1 MRRNAIV
8 GSFLWC
14 GLLLATISNMINLT
28 WIELLFLFAP
38 LVIFPLGIILTDQ
51 LDQNAISYP
60 ERFGRTMQL
69 PAAILATASF
79 LFQPGILA
87 ATLAIPWLGVCVL
100 FALGGA
106 LRIGRGAYAQLE
118 QLCNAV
124 SFLYLAVGGSWLFA
138 SRLGLQPMDFQEPIV
153 LLTGI
158 HFHYAG
164 FAAPLLARSVARAL
178 TVSNGRE
185 SRAVLLRVMIA
196 GVLAAPGALA
206 LGFVIG
212 PRTKL
217 LAALLLAASEIGLAV
232 SFVGALRNTGRLSA
246 EILLTIAAASVGF
259 SMAFAAIWAIG
270 EYPLQPFVH
279 LGEMEAFHGTANAFG
294 FTLCGLLGWIF
305 AARNER
311 QTQEQ
316 PQ

>member
-8 GSFLWC
+8 GSIVWC
-14 GLLLATISNMINLT
+14 GLFLGVISTTIDLS
-28 WIELLFLFAP
+28 WIELIFLFAP
-38 LVIFPLGIILTDQ
+38 LVIFPLGIVLTDR
-51 LDQNAISYP
+51 LDQNTAISYP

-87 ATLAIPWLGVCVL
+87 AALAVSWLGVCVL

-106 LRIGRGAYAQLE
+106 LRTSRGAYAQLE
-118 QLCNAV
+118 RLCTAV
-124 SFLYLAVGGSWLFA
+124 SFLYLAIGGSWLFA
-138 SRLGLQPMDFQEPIV
+138 SRLGLNPLGFQEPIV

-164 FAAPLLARSVARAL
+164 FAAPVLARSVGRAL
-178 TVSNGRE
+178 GVSNGAE
-185 SRAVLLRVMIA
+185 SRVLLRVMIA
-196 GVLAAPGALA
+196 GVLAAPGTLS

-217 LAALLLAASEIGLAV
+217 LAALFLAASEIGLAI
-232 SFVGALRNTGRLSA
+232 SFVCALRNAGQLSA
-246 EILLTIAAASVGF
+246 EILLTVAAASVGF
-259 SMAFAAIWAIG
+259 SMAFAVVWAIG

-279 LGEMEAFHGTANAFG
+279 LGEMEALHGTANAFG

-305 AARNER
+305 AAHNEGP
-311 QTQEQ
+311 TQEQ
-316 PQ
+316 QE